1 MPNPLYGQNKA
12 DDAID
17 AVKEAV
23 DAGAKAAGGAAA
35 TNGAA
40 AKVLQIEIGGVTY
53 YIPLH
58 TANS

>member
-17 AVKEAV
+17 AIKEAV
-23 DAGAKAAGGAAA
+23 DAGAKTAGGAAA
-35 TNGAA
+35 TNGNVT
-40 AKVLQIEIGGVTY
+40 KVLQVTIGGVVY
-53 YIPLH
+53 YIPMH